1 MIIEIEML
9 GNSELARCYYLVLK
23 IWFAH
28 PEYKLLK
35 PIIRAY
41 MDELDRR
48 KLRY

>member
-1 MIIEIEML
+1 MTEIAEMDD
-9 GNSELARCYYLVLK
+9 GELVRCYYLVLSA
-23 IWFAH
+23 WLAH
-28 PEYKLLK
+28 PECKLLK